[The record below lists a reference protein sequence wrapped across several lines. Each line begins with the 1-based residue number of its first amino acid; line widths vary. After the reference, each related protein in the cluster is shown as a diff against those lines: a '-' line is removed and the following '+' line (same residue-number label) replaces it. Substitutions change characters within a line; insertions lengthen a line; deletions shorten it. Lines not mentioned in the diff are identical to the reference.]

1 MNTYL
6 ITVLGIS
13 AMGRHG
19 VNPGEKLEPQEF
31 VADLEVTVEV
41 DEDVIE
47 DTIDYGVLVQVTRE
61 VIERT
66 SFDLVETL
74 AHAIARAVF
83 EYQNVI
89 HVAVTVH
96 KPGAAAMLGV
106 DDVSVQ
112 AELA

>member
-6 ITVLGIS
+6 ITIDGIS
-13 AMGRHG
+13 EQGRHG
-19 VNPGEKLEPQEF
+19 VNPGEKLEYQEF
-31 VADLEVTVEV
+31 VADLEVTVDV
-41 DEDVIE
+41 GEDAIE
-47 DTIDYGVLVQVTRE
+47 ETIDYGVLISVTRE
-61 VIERT
+61 VIART
-66 SFDLVETL
+66 SFDLLETL

-96 KPGAAAMLGV
+96 KPGAAAALGV
-106 DDVSVQ
+106 DDISAQ

>member
-1 MNTYL
+1 MDTYL
-6 ITVLGIS
+6 ITVTGIS

-19 VNPGEKLEPQEF
+19 ANPGEKLEPQVF

-41 DEDVIE
+41 GGDVIE
-47 DTIDYGVLVQVTRE
+47 ETIDYGVLTQVTRE

-66 SFDLVETL
+66 SFDLLETL
-74 AHAIARAVF
+74 AHGIARAVF
-83 EYQNVI
+83 EYHNVI

-96 KPGAAAMLGV
+96 KPGAAALLGV
-106 DDVSVQ
+106 DDVAVQ

>member
-6 ITVLGIS
+6 ITVDGIS
-13 AMGRHG
+13 AQGRHG
-19 VNPGEKLEPQEF
+19 ANPGEKLEWQEF
-31 VADLEVTVEV
+31 VADLEVTVDV

-47 DTIDYGVLVQVTRE
+47 STLDYGVLVQVTRE

-74 AHAIARAVF
+74 AHAIARAIF

-89 HVAVTVH
+89 HILVTIH
-96 KPGAAAMLGV
+96 KPGAAEMLGV
-106 DDVSVQ
+106 DDIYVQ
-112 AELA
+112 AELS